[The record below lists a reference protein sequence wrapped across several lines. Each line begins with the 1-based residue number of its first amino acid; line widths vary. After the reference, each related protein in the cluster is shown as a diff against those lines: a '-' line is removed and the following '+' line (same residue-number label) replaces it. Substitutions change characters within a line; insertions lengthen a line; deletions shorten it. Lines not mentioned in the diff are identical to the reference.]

1 MCEYCSFFRCRTD
14 KFVPARNYPKNAII
28 SGKEISLGAEYMSA
42 VESGDMEKAERMVR
56 DAVTYDES
64 ARRIAEYNVRVWLIL
79 SSSP

>member
-1 MCEYCSFFRCRTD
+1 
-14 KFVPARNYPKNAII
+14 
-28 SGKEISLGAEYMSA
+28 MSA

-64 ARRIAEYNVRVWLIL
+64 ARGIAEYNVRVWLIL

>member
-1 MCEYCSFFRCRTD
+1 
-14 KFVPARNYPKNAII
+14 
-28 SGKEISLGAEYMSA
+28 MSA

-64 ARRIAEYNVRVWLIL
+64 ARRIAEYNVRVWHIL